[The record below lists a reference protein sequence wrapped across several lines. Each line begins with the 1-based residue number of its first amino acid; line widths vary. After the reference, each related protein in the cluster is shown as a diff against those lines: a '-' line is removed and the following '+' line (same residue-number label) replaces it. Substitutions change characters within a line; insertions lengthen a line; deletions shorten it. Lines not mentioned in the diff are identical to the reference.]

1 MYLKSWFVLQLFV
14 MKFEFWREIHLQKNT
29 LPVDNI
35 TTQIRNEVMKIPA
48 VKEITQIRVFGPGMF
63 LIAFHNKQ
71 NLIQLIYI
79 LFVMISLLSVK

>member
-1 MYLKSWFVLQLFV
+1 MFLKSWFVLQPFE
-14 MKFEFWREIHLQKNT
+14 MKFGFWREIHLQKNT

-63 LIAFHNKQ
+63 LTAFHNKQ
-71 NLIQLIYI
+71 NPIQLIYI